1 MLFWSLKISIISII
15 LIFLVHHLI
24 LFFKGTLTV
33 PKIKDLVNAPQR
45 KYEDIYNILSKA
57 EYNSNTGNNFNAINT
72 LNTLND
78 DEKQETKL
86 EINTM
91 KNELKSFLKKQLNSD
106 SSNTTSIET
115 LDSFS
120 NSKNNFSMY

>member
-72 LNTLND
+72 LND
-78 DEKQETKL
+78 DAKQETKL

-120 NSKNNFSMY
+120 KSKNNFSMY